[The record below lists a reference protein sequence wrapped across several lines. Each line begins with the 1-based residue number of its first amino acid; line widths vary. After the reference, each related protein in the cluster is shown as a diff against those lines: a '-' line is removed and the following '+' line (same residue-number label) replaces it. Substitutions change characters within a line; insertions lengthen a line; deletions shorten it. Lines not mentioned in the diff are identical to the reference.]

1 MEEHLID
8 ICDVDG
14 QYFVDVRVWLD
25 RAADRFY
32 FPRASAE
39 RLGEL
44 AADGNFYFLRGEVE
58 AVPEEVNVGGL
69 QLPAWGVSVGR
80 LRIRPSS
87 TRTATSPSE

>member
-14 QYFVDVRVWLD
+14 EYFVDVRVWLD
-25 RAADRFY
+25 RSADRFY

-44 AADGNFYFLRGEVE
+44 AADGNFYFFRGQIE
-58 AVPEEVNVGGL
+58 AVSEEINIGGV
-69 QLPAWGVSVGR
+69 QQPAWGVSAGA
-80 LRIRPSS
+80 LRTRPSAP
-87 TRTATSPSE
+87 RVAQ